1 MTTKLLRARYG
12 QPTTTALATAIADAK
27 GGDPLAPVTVVVP
40 DHALGLML
48 RRRLAASSPTGLAAV
63 DFVTLL
69 DLARTL
75 SAGSSLLAD
84 RRPVSD
90 AVVLAATRRL
100 LAERP
105 GAFGAV
111 ADHPSVE
118 RALVAAHRSLREVT
132 PEALDRLADQS
143 DVLAEVVTLHRV
155 LVKRLG
161 ERFHDER
168 ERADV
173 AAAVLTDAS
182 TDIPPVILHL
192 PGDLTASESQLL
204 SALANATSVAAIVG
218 DADTADHSVS
228 PDPHLEKLA
237 DALGIETPDPGPAGT
252 RSPRRVA
259 SVPDQ
264 EEAVRHAIRRIVEAA
279 HDGTPLDRIAII
291 HPSTTDD
298 ARLVHERLASGGIGY
313 HAGGVRRLDETIA
326 GRFLV
331 GLLGLNDRDLRRT
344 DVDAWMA
351 DVPLWDPEY
360 GVVPARAWSRIAARA
375 EVVSGIDDWT
385 SRLDRLAAEL
395 ETEAE
400 TDEEDRPWVKAR
412 LSTEASRARQLAE
425 FIERLDRSLNDLAD
439 DSTWADRCQRVRRMI
454 RQHLGSE
461 SVRSDW
467 PPEETRALDEIG
479 GILDNLAELDQ
490 IEPQPPQQSFRRA
503 LAAELQRPL
512 GRAGRTGIG
521 VQVVGIN
528 QAIGLDADLVI
539 VVGLTEGS
547 IPTRAPSD
555 PILSDAHRSAA
566 RTGLPTRH
574 DHAARQHH
582 AFLAAVTAAAQTIV
596 LIHTRGDLSR
606 SGDRPISR
614 YLLAEFEALAG
625 HRPEPD
631 ELQRFTAD
639 WFDHVASFTDAL
651 DRDEP
656 ATAQEYDLA
665 SAVRGGRSAVD
676 TLREDDPVTDRGIE
690 AHEARAGASFTRFD
704 GNLSGV
710 DLPLLDGELSA
721 SRLEKWVRCPFSF
734 FSEYVLGVHPFEEPT
749 ERTDLAPAVRG
760 SIIHRVLDRLVSEGL
775 EADTLPAPGAPWTTG
790 DRTRAVDL
798 LKEEFDH
805 AGARGEAP
813 HPRFR
818 STVHARLAADLDDFL
833 VIDSDFRASLT
844 SSPIAAEKR
853 FGGDNALIVTLT
865 DGRPLRFRGAIDRVD
880 VTADGDLVVVD
891 AKTGKP
897 ESFKKIPGAHFPG
910 GDHLQLPI
918 YALAAADDERST
930 RHATYAFFGEVADS
944 HRHLGYDIDVDVLAS
959 FERVLASIVHG
970 IDAGSFPHHPP
981 DSDRPETF
989 RCPHC
994 SPDGLDARR
1003 VRTARARKVD
1013 HPALA
1018 LHEDHITTDFLA
1030 SGSPAADAGTH
1041 DGETHDEGTGR

>member
-844 SSPIAAEKR
+844 SSPIAAERR

-897 ESFKKIPGAHFPG
+897 ESFKKIPGAYFPG

-944 HRHLGYDIDVDVLAS
+944 HRHLGYDIDADVLAS
-959 FERVLASIVHG
+959 FEQVLASIVHG
-970 IDAGSFPHHPP
+970 IGAGSFPHHPP

-1003 VRTARARKVD
+1003 VRTARARKVG
-1013 HPALA
+1013 HPVLA

>member
-1 MTTKLLRARYG
+1 MATNILRARYG

-48 RRRLAASSPTGLAAV
+48 RRRLAASSATGLAAV

-75 SAGSSLLAD
+75 SAGSSRLTD
-84 RRPVSD
+84 RRAVSD

-105 GAFGAV
+105 NAFGAL

-118 RALVAAHRSLREVT
+118 RAVVAAHRSLREVT
-132 PEALDRLADQS
+132 PEALDRLADES
-143 DVLAEVVTLHRV
+143 DVLADVVALHRV
-155 LVKRLG
+155 LAERLG

-173 AAAVLTDAS
+173 AAAVLADTS

-192 PGDLTASESQLL
+192 PGDLTASERQLV
-204 SALANATSVAAIVG
+204 SALVGATAVTAIVG

-237 DALGIETPDPGPAGT
+237 VALGVEAPDPGPVGT
-252 RSPRRVA
+252 RSPCRIA

-264 EEAVRHAIRRIVEAA
+264 EEAIRHAIRRIVEAA
-279 HDGTPLDRIAII
+279 HDGTPLDRIVVV
-291 HPSTTDD
+291 HPSTTTD
-298 ARLVHERLASGGIGY
+298 ARLVHERLASAGIDY
-313 HAGGVRRLDETIA
+313 HAGGVHRLDETIA

-331 GLLGLNDRDLRRT
+331 GLLGLNDRDLRRA

-360 GVVPARAWSRIAARA
+360 GIVPARAWSRIAARA

-400 TDEEDRPWVKAR
+400 AGEEDRPWMQVR
-412 LSTEASRARQLAE
+412 LLTEALRARQLAE
-425 FIERLDRSLNDLAD
+425 FIERLDRSLNGLAD
-439 DSTWADRCQRVRRMI
+439 DSTWSDRCQRVRQMI
-454 RQHLGSE
+454 RRHLGSE
-461 SVRSDW
+461 SARSDW
-467 PPEETRALDEIG
+467 PPEEIRALDEIG
-479 GILDNLAELDQ
+479 AILDNLAELDQ

-503 LAAELQRPL
+503 LTAELQRPL

-528 QAIGLDADLVI
+528 QATGLDADLVI
-539 VVGLTEGS
+539 VVGLAEGS

-555 PILSDAHRSAA
+555 PILSDTHRSAA

-656 ATAQEYDLA
+656 ATPQEYDLA
-665 SAVRGGRSAVD
+665 AAVRGGRSAVG
-676 TLREDDPVTDRGIE
+676 TLRGDDPVTDRGIE
-690 AHEARAGASFTRFD
+690 AHEARAGASFTRFE

-710 DLPLLDGELSA
+710 DLALLDGELSA
-721 SRLEKWVRCPFSF
+721 SRLERWARCPFSF

-749 ERTDLAPAVRG
+749 ERTDLAPVVRG

-775 EADTLPAPGAPWTTG
+775 EAGTLPGPGAPWTTG
-790 DRTRAVDL
+790 ERSRAAVL
-798 LKEEFDH
+798 LDEEFGH

-833 VIDSDFRASLT
+833 VIDSGFRADLT

-853 FGGDNALIVTLT
+853 FGGDNPLVVTLA
-865 DGRPLRFRGAIDRVD
+865 DGRTLRFRGAIDRID

-891 AKTGKP
+891 AKTGNP
-897 ESFKKIPGAHFPG
+897 EGFKKIPKAYFPD

-944 HRHLGYDIDVDVLAS
+944 HRHLGYDIDADVLAS

-970 IDAGSFPHHPP
+970 IDGGSFPHHPP
-981 DSDRPETF
+981 DSDRPESY

-1003 VRTARARKVD
+1003 VRTARARKVG
-1013 HPALA
+1013 HPVLA

-1030 SGSPAADAGTH
+1030 SGPPTDDDGTH
-1041 DGETHDEGTGR
+1041 GGGTGQ

>member
-218 DADTADHSVS
+218 DADTAAHSVS

-844 SSPIAAEKR
+844 SSPIAAERR

-944 HRHLGYDIDVDVLAS
+944 HRHLGYDIDADVLAS
-959 FERVLASIVHG
+959 FEQVLASIVHG
-970 IDAGSFPHHPP
+970 IGAGSFPHHPP

-1003 VRTARARKVD
+1003 VRTARARKVG
-1013 HPALA
+1013 HPVLA